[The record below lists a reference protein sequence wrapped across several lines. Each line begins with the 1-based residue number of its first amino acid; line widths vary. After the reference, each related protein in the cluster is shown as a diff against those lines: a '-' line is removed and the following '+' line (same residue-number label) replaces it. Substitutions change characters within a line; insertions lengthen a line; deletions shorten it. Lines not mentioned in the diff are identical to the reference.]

1 MGVVAVV
8 IGVCAPA
15 VWAAKH
21 DNTALKSVER
31 GRYLVKITGCND
43 CHTPGFAMSGGQVA
57 EKQWLIGDSLGWRGP
72 WGTTYPSNL
81 RRYVQGVSEG
91 DWLKVARTAEL
102 RPPMPVPSLR
112 AMSDADL
119 KAIYRYIRYL
129 GPAGSTAPAYQPPG
143 EEPKGPVVLFPSPPQ

>member
-1 MGVVAVV
+1 MGVMALALGC
-8 IGVCAPA
+8 IAPA
-15 VWAAKH
+15 AQAAK
-21 DNTALKSVER
+21 DAGLKSVER

-81 RRYVQGVSEG
+81 RRYVQEVSEG

-119 KAIYRYIRYL
+119 KAIYRYIRSL
-129 GPAGSTAPAYQPPG
+129 GPAGPTAPAYQPPG
-143 EEPKGPVVLFPSPPQ
+143 EEPKGPVVQFPAPPQ